1 MKETI
6 LVTGGNG
13 LVGSKFMSMYS
24 DKYTFETI
32 DISDPVNPVDITNA
46 AQVLETLSKSSAQ
59 HIVHYAAFTNVTAAW
74 EQNGDTNGIA
84 YKVNVTGTQNLID
97 ACEKTNK
104 HLIHISTA
112 YVFDGEKE
120 GLYTEDD
127 SLSPIEWYGQ
137 TKADAEKLITN
148 SNINWTVLRID
159 QPFRSD
165 TQVRADVVR
174 RIATGLIDG
183 KLYPQ
188 FNNHYFGPTFID
200 DFAKVV
206 EFFVRTSTTGL
217 FNASSGEKWT
227 DFDFAQQIKES
238 LHLKGEITAG
248 DLDEY
253 LKTLDRPYQRN
264 TAMNVSK
271 LKKTLDFEL
280 KDVKSALSE
289 VVL

>member
-1 MKETI
+1 MKETV